1 MGVKCQDGK
10 DCANGLQ
17 CRGGVCNNPPPMAV
31 AAVAITGVASLI
43 CGLALG
49 YLITYCRM
57 KKQLRD
63 PEYLVTP
70 FKTQQENNSY
80 KNRSS
85 INQDNKMSG
94 DNSTVDDVEDED
106 HNGGRGGRL
115 LKY

>member
-1 MGVKCQDGK
+1 MGVKCTDGK
-10 DCANGLQ
+10 DCGNGLQ
-17 CRGGVCNNPPPMAV
+17 CRNKVCNNPPQMAV

-57 KKQLRD
+57 RKQLRD
-63 PEYLVTP
+63 QNHPATQ
-70 FKTQQENNSY
+70 FKSHQEGNAY

-85 INQDNKMSG
+85 INQDLKG
-94 DNSTVDDVEDED
+94 DNNSTVDEGDED
-106 HNGGRGGRL
+106 DRNGGRGQRL

>member
-1 MGVKCQDGK
+1 
-10 DCANGLQ
+10 
-17 CRGGVCNNPPPMAV
+17 MAV
-31 AAVAITGVASLI
+31 AAVTITGVASLI

-57 KKQLRD
+57 RKQLRD
-63 PEYLVTP
+63 PEYLATP

-94 DNSTVDDVEDED
+94 DQNSSTVDDGEDDD

>member
-1 MGVKCQDGK
+1 
-10 DCANGLQ
+10 
-17 CRGGVCNNPPPMAV
+17 MAV

-57 KKQLRD
+57 RKQLRD
-63 PEYLVTP
+63 PEYLATP
-70 FKTQQENNSY
+70 FKTQQENNNSY

-94 DNSTVDDVEDED
+94 DQNSSTVDDVEDED